1 MIKIGDEIIWGNG
14 KYRVDDIDE
23 HSLSGVTLYSYNTNK
38 HYYEHMDNIT
48 GGIVE
53 GYIVMVGKPII
64 PNKSIKK
71 HSMV

>member
-14 KYRVDDIDE
+14 KYRVDDIYGD
-23 HSLSGVTLYSYNTNK
+23 SFSAVLYSHNTNK
-38 HYYEHMDNIT
+38 HYHEHMDNIT
-48 GGIVE
+48 RGIVE
-53 GYIVMVGKPII
+53 GYIVVVGKPII